1 MNTEEKEEKR
11 IEHYTILFIN
21 FNKYTQIAIL
31 LHFFFKRCNIQIMSG
46 INLDIQSYSL
56 NDIESLFKL
65 PPNYT
70 GADVELKE
78 FELRTQLLNNTGIDK
93 RYKTDIMNF
102 LETAK
107 NKINMLKFNS
117 YREKQPTTITN
128 NWKLDNVD
136 YPASREVPS
145 RIGEITERPPTQY
158 IYTDTNEFFPGSMN
172 PLNTRITSKV
182 LTIDTKFRENYYLTN
197 SSDFI
202 LQLPEKIYKAVSMQ
216 LTSVEIPLN
225 FYGISSSYG
234 NNFLY
239 LYVSY
244 GGSNAS
250 EIITIPDGN
259 YSPASLID
267 TINSVIADSSIT
279 VLTNIVFSV
288 DLSGGYGSGKVSVS
302 VNGTAGGVIDS
313 LTLDFTKN
321 ASGIIDVS
329 TPLSTKLGWALG
341 FKQILYEGKT
351 SYVSESPIN
360 PFPMKYIYLGINDY
374 NTNTNNNYVSAFSG
388 GTFNADIIGRI
399 SLGNTGFFNVISEND
414 FKIVGEQRKYFGP
427 VDIQK
432 MQIRLYDDQGRI
444 LNMNNTDYSFTILLK
459 TLYNL

>member
-1 MNTEEKEEKR
+1 
-11 IEHYTILFIN
+11 
-21 FNKYTQIAIL
+21 
-31 LHFFFKRCNIQIMSG
+31 MSG
-46 INLDIQSYSL
+46 INLDIESYSL

-78 FELRTQLLNNTGIDK
+78 YELRTQLFNNQGIDK

-102 LETAK
+102 LESAK
-107 NKINMLKFNS
+107 NKINMLKFNH

-128 NWKLDNVD
+128 NWKLDNTDFPV
-136 YPASREVPS
+136 SREIPS
-145 RIGEITERPPTQY
+145 RIGEITERPTTQY
-158 IYTDTNEFFPGSMN
+158 MYTDTNEFFPGLMN

-182 LTIDTKFRENYYLTN
+182 LTIDTKFRDNYYVTN

-239 LYVSY
+239 LDVSY
-244 GGSNAS
+244 NSGSNVS
-250 EIITIPDGN
+250 EIIKIPDGN
-259 YSPASLID
+259 YSPTGLIT
-267 TINSVIADSSIT
+267 TINTVIAASSIT
-279 VLTNIVFSV
+279 VFTNIVFSV
-288 DLSGGYGSGKVSVS
+288 DLSGSAGYGSGKVSVK
-302 VNGTAGGVIDS
+302 VNGTNGGTINAV
-313 LTLDFTKN
+313 TLDFTRN
-321 ASGIIDVS
+321 ALGIVDLT

-341 FKQILYEGKT
+341 FKEIIYQGATTYT
-351 SYVSESPIN
+351 SESPIN
-360 PFPMKYIYLGINDY
+360 PFPMKYIYLGINDF
-374 NTNTNNNYVSAFSG
+374 NTNTNNNYVSAFTG

-399 SLGNTGFFNVISEND
+399 SLGNTGFFGVISEND

-444 LNMNNTDYSFTILLK
+444 LNMNKTDYSFTILLK
-459 TLYNL
+459 TVYDL